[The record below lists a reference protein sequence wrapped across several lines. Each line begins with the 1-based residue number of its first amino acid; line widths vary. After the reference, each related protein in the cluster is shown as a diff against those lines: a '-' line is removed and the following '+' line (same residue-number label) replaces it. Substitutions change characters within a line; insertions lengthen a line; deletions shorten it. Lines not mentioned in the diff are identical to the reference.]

1 MIMTEPY
8 YITESKRICEASG
21 MDPNEVSRPKT
32 FLSEQEFEE
41 KRKSYSEILSV
52 VSFFSNKLLDSL
64 KGTPILVV
72 VSDADGYL
80 LEIEGDETSSLRL
93 NNLGLNIVAFL
104 PKKIPE
110 RM

>member
-1 MIMTEPY
+1 MNTTEPY
-8 YITESKRICEASG
+8 YITESKRICKVAG

-32 FLSEQEFEE
+32 FLSEVDFEQ

-72 VSDADGYL
+72 VSDAAGYL
-80 LEIEGDETSSLRL
+80 
-93 NNLGLNIVAFL
+93 A
-104 PKKIPE
+104 
-110 RM
+110 